1 MTVRIVTD
9 SSCDLPQKMADALGI
24 RIVPLSVRFGDTE
37 YIDRTTITATEFW
50 SKCAASATLPE
61 TAAPSPGSFE
71 ETYRSL
77 AAEGATAIVV
87 VALSSDLSATMQSAE
102 LAARAMADEA
112 ASLRAMQPSDV
123 AGVVRD
129 LPIAQRQLLAKEM
142 DDDRLTDLH
151 EEMPESDQLALIS
164 NLDINRLID
173 VLAPEIDVR
182 IVDSRNASMGLGLTV
197 LACAELA
204 KTGASA
210 DEVVARAQSVIP
222 RTRVFAALDTLDN
235 LKKGGRIGGAKAML
249 ATVMSIKPLIS
260 ITNGLVEE
268 AGKQRTRSKALAHLV
283 DILRNQE
290 VPIERLAVLNAQ
302 CADIDAFIAMVKEVY
317 TGEIIVGDIGA
328 VIGTH
333 AGQGTIGIVFL
344 LSA

>member
-9 SSCDLPQKMADALGI
+9 SSCDLPQAMADALGI

-102 LAARAMADEA
+102 LAARA
-112 ASLRAMQPSDV
+112 V
-123 AGVVRD
+123 APG
-129 LPIAQRQLLAKEM
+129 
-142 DDDRLTDLH
+142 
-151 EEMPESDQLALIS
+151 
-164 NLDINRLID
+164 
-173 VLAPEIDVR
+173 IDVR
-182 IVDSRNASMGLGLTV
+182 IVDSRNASLGLGLTV

-290 VPIERLAVLNAQ
+290 VPIERLSILNAQ
-302 CADIDAFIAMVKEVY
+302 CSDIDAFVAMVKEVY

>member
-9 SSCDLPQKMADALGI
+9 SSCDLPQGMADALGI
-24 RIVPLSVRFGDTE
+24 RIVPLSIRFGDTE

-50 SKCAASATLPE
+50 SKCAASPTLPE
-61 TAAPSPGSFE
+61 TAAPSPGQFE

-87 VALSSDLSATMQSAE
+87 VSLSSDLSATMQSAE
-102 LAARAMADEA
+102 LAARAVT
-112 ASLRAMQPSDV
+112 P
-123 AGVVRD
+123 G
-129 LPIAQRQLLAKEM
+129 
-142 DDDRLTDLH
+142 
-151 EEMPESDQLALIS
+151 
-164 NLDINRLID
+164 
-173 VLAPEIDVR
+173 IDVR

-204 KTGASA
+204 ATGASA

-249 ATVMSIKPLIS
+249 ATVMSIKPLIA
-260 ITNGLVEE
+260 ITNGLVAE

-290 VPIERLAVLNAQ
+290 VPIERLSVLNAQ
-302 CADIDAFIAMVKEVY
+302 CADVDAFVAMVKEVY
-317 TGEIIVGDIGA
+317 SGEIIIGDIGA

-333 AGQGTIGIVFL
+333 AGQGTIGIVLL

>member
-1 MTVRIVTD
+1 MTLRIVTD
-9 SSCDLPQKMADALGI
+9 SSCDLPQAMADALGI

-50 SKCAASATLPE
+50 SQCAASATLPE
-61 TAAPSPGSFE
+61 TAAPSQGSFE
-71 ETYRSL
+71 LTYRSL

-102 LAARAMADEA
+102 LAARA
-112 ASLRAMQPSDV
+112 V
-123 AGVVRD
+123 APG
-129 LPIAQRQLLAKEM
+129 
-142 DDDRLTDLH
+142 
-151 EEMPESDQLALIS
+151 
-164 NLDINRLID
+164 
-173 VLAPEIDVR
+173 IDVR

-283 DILRNQE
+283 DILRNQQ

-302 CADIDAFIAMVKEVY
+302 CADIDAFVAMVKEVY

>member
-9 SSCDLPQKMADALGI
+9 SSCDLPQGMADALGI
-24 RIVPLSVRFGDTE
+24 RIVPLSIRFGDTE

-50 SKCAASATLPE
+50 SKCTASPTLPE
-61 TAAPSPGSFE
+61 TAAPSPGQFE

-87 VALSSDLSATMQSAE
+87 VSLSSDLSATMQSAE
-102 LAARAMADEA
+102 LAARA
-112 ASLRAMQPSDV
+112 
-123 AGVVRD
+123 VV
-129 LPIAQRQLLAKEM
+129 PG
-142 DDDRLTDLH
+142 
-151 EEMPESDQLALIS
+151 
-164 NLDINRLID
+164 
-173 VLAPEIDVR
+173 IDVR

-204 KTGASA
+204 ATGASA

-260 ITNGLVEE
+260 ITNGLVAE

-290 VPIERLAVLNAQ
+290 VPIERLSVLNAQ
-302 CADIDAFIAMVKEVY
+302 CADVDAFVAMVKEVY
-317 TGEIIVGDIGA
+317 SGEIIIGDIGA

>member
-9 SSCDLPQKMADALGI
+9 SSCDLPQAMADTLGI

-102 LAARAMADEA
+102 LAARA
-112 ASLRAMQPSDV
+112 V
-123 AGVVRD
+123 APG
-129 LPIAQRQLLAKEM
+129 
-142 DDDRLTDLH
+142 
-151 EEMPESDQLALIS
+151 
-164 NLDINRLID
+164 
-173 VLAPEIDVR
+173 IDVR

-235 LKKGGRIGGAKAML
+235 LKKGGRIGGAKAMMASAL
-249 ATVMSIKPLIS
+249 SIKPI
-260 ITNGLVEE
+260 IEIRDGKVEE
-268 AGKQRTRSKALAHLV
+268 AGRQRTRSKALAFL
-283 DILRNQE
+283 IETLRSHE
-290 VPIERLAVLNAQ
+290 GKIERLALLHAQ
-302 CADIDAFIAMVKEVY
+302 CADIDAFIAMVKTVYSGEV
-317 TGEIIVGDIGA
+317 IVSDIGA
-328 VIGTH
+328 VIGAH
-333 AGQGTIGIVFL
+333 AGQGTIGIVFRL
-344 LSA
+344 AE

>member
-9 SSCDLPQKMADALGI
+9 SSCDLPQAMADALGI

-102 LAARAMADEA
+102 LAARA
-112 ASLRAMQPSDV
+112 V
-123 AGVVRD
+123 APG
-129 LPIAQRQLLAKEM
+129 
-142 DDDRLTDLH
+142 
-151 EEMPESDQLALIS
+151 
-164 NLDINRLID
+164 
-173 VLAPEIDVR
+173 IDVR

-283 DILRNQE
+283 DILRNQQ

-302 CADIDAFIAMVKEVY
+302 CADIDAFVAMVKEVY

>member
-9 SSCDLPQKMADALGI
+9 SSCDLPQAMADALGI

-87 VALSSDLSATMQSAE
+87 IALSSDLSATMQSAE
-102 LAARAMADEA
+102 LAARA
-112 ASLRAMQPSDV
+112 V
-123 AGVVRD
+123 APG
-129 LPIAQRQLLAKEM
+129 
-142 DDDRLTDLH
+142 
-151 EEMPESDQLALIS
+151 
-164 NLDINRLID
+164 
-173 VLAPEIDVR
+173 IDVR

-302 CADIDAFIAMVKEVY
+302 CADIDAFVAMVIDTAQAGSTDVAKY
-317 TGEIIVGDIGA
+317 QKNGNLKIDNGDIWIYA
-328 VIGTH
+328 
-333 AGQGTIGIVFL
+333 
-344 LSA
+344 

>member
-9 SSCDLPQKMADALGI
+9 SSCDLPQAMADALRI

-61 TAAPSPGSFE
+61 TAAPSPGSYE

-77 AAEGATAIVV
+77 ATEGATAIVV

-102 LAARAMADEA
+102 LAARA
-112 ASLRAMQPSDV
+112 V
-123 AGVVRD
+123 APG
-129 LPIAQRQLLAKEM
+129 
-142 DDDRLTDLH
+142 
-151 EEMPESDQLALIS
+151 
-164 NLDINRLID
+164 
-173 VLAPEIDVR
+173 IDVR

-222 RTRVFAALDTLDN
+222 RVRLFAALDTLDN

-260 ITNGLVEE
+260 ITNGHVEE

-290 VPIERLAVLNAQ
+290 VPIERLSILNAQ
-302 CADIDAFIAMVKEVY
+302 CSDIDAFVAMVKEVY

>member
-9 SSCDLPQKMADALGI
+9 SSCDLPQAMADALGI

-77 AAEGATAIVV
+77 AAEGATSIVV

-102 LAARAMADEA
+102 LAARA
-112 ASLRAMQPSDV
+112 V
-123 AGVVRD
+123 APG
-129 LPIAQRQLLAKEM
+129 
-142 DDDRLTDLH
+142 
-151 EEMPESDQLALIS
+151 
-164 NLDINRLID
+164 
-173 VLAPEIDVR
+173 IDVR

-302 CADIDAFIAMVKEVY
+302 CADIDAFVAMVKEVY

>member
-9 SSCDLPQKMADALGI
+9 SSCDLPQAMADALGI

-102 LAARAMADEA
+102 LAARA
-112 ASLRAMQPSDV
+112 V
-123 AGVVRD
+123 APG
-129 LPIAQRQLLAKEM
+129 
-142 DDDRLTDLH
+142 
-151 EEMPESDQLALIS
+151 
-164 NLDINRLID
+164 
-173 VLAPEIDVR
+173 IDVR

-210 DEVVARAQSVIP
+210 DDVVARAQSVIP

-302 CADIDAFIAMVKEVY
+302 CADIDAFLAMVKEVY

>member
-9 SSCDLPQKMADALGI
+9 SSCDLPQAMADALGI

-61 TAAPSPGSFE
+61 TAAPSPGSYE

-102 LAARAMADEA
+102 LAARA
-112 ASLRAMQPSDV
+112 V
-123 AGVVRD
+123 APG
-129 LPIAQRQLLAKEM
+129 
-142 DDDRLTDLH
+142 
-151 EEMPESDQLALIS
+151 
-164 NLDINRLID
+164 
-173 VLAPEIDVR
+173 IDVR

-302 CADIDAFIAMVKEVY
+302 CSDIDAFIAMVKEVY
-317 TGEIIVGDIGA
+317 TGEIIEKSSVLTPVKEQSESFFSFPHKGYTPLRG
-328 VIGTH
+328 
-333 AGQGTIGIVFL
+333 
-344 LSA
+344 

>member
-9 SSCDLPQKMADALGI
+9 SSCDLPQGMADALGI
-24 RIVPLSVRFGDTE
+24 RIVPLSLRFGDTE

-50 SKCAASATLPE
+50 SKCAASPTLPE
-61 TAAPSPGSFE
+61 TAAPSPGQFE

-87 VALSSDLSATMQSAE
+87 VSLSSDLSATMQSAE
-102 LAARAMADEA
+102 LAARA
-112 ASLRAMQPSDV
+112 V
-123 AGVVRD
+123 APG
-129 LPIAQRQLLAKEM
+129 
-142 DDDRLTDLH
+142 
-151 EEMPESDQLALIS
+151 
-164 NLDINRLID
+164 
-173 VLAPEIDVR
+173 IDVR

-204 KTGASA
+204 ATGASA

-260 ITNGLVEE
+260 ITNGLVAE

-290 VPIERLAVLNAQ
+290 VPIERLSVLNAQ
-302 CADIDAFIAMVKEVY
+302 CSDVDAFVAMVKEVY
-317 TGEIIVGDIGA
+317 SGEIIIGDIGA

>member
-9 SSCDLPQKMADALGI
+9 SSCDLPQGMADALGI
-24 RIVPLSVRFGDTE
+24 RIVPLSIRFGDTE

-50 SKCAASATLPE
+50 SKCAASPTLPE
-61 TAAPSPGSFE
+61 TAAPSPGQFE

-87 VALSSDLSATMQSAE
+87 VSLSSDLSATMQSAE
-102 LAARAMADEA
+102 LAARA
-112 ASLRAMQPSDV
+112 V
-123 AGVVRD
+123 APG
-129 LPIAQRQLLAKEM
+129 
-142 DDDRLTDLH
+142 
-151 EEMPESDQLALIS
+151 
-164 NLDINRLID
+164 
-173 VLAPEIDVR
+173 IDVR

-204 KTGASA
+204 ATGAST

-260 ITNGLVEE
+260 ITNGLVAE

-290 VPIERLAVLNAQ
+290 VPIERLSVLNAQ
-302 CADIDAFIAMVKEVY
+302 CADVDAFVAMVKEVY
-317 TGEIIVGDIGA
+317 SGEIIIGDIGA

>member
-9 SSCDLPQKMADALGI
+9 SSCDLPQAMADALGI

-102 LAARAMADEA
+102 LAARA
-112 ASLRAMQPSDV
+112 V
-123 AGVVRD
+123 APG
-129 LPIAQRQLLAKEM
+129 
-142 DDDRLTDLH
+142 
-151 EEMPESDQLALIS
+151 
-164 NLDINRLID
+164 
-173 VLAPEIDVR
+173 IDVR

-210 DEVVARAQSVIP
+210 DDVVARAQSVIP

>member
-9 SSCDLPQKMADALGI
+9 SSCDLPQGMADALGI
-24 RIVPLSVRFGDTE
+24 RIVPLSIRFGDTE

-50 SKCAASATLPE
+50 SKCTASPTLPE
-61 TAAPSPGSFE
+61 TAAPSPGQFE

-87 VALSSDLSATMQSAE
+87 VSLSSDLSATMQSAE
-102 LAARAMADEA
+102 LAARA
-112 ASLRAMQPSDV
+112 V
-123 AGVVRD
+123 APG
-129 LPIAQRQLLAKEM
+129 
-142 DDDRLTDLH
+142 
-151 EEMPESDQLALIS
+151 
-164 NLDINRLID
+164 
-173 VLAPEIDVR
+173 IDVR

-204 KTGASA
+204 ATGASA

-260 ITNGLVEE
+260 ITNGLVAE

-290 VPIERLAVLNAQ
+290 VPIERLSVLNAQ
-302 CADIDAFIAMVKEVY
+302 CADVDAFVAMVKEVY
-317 TGEIIVGDIGA
+317 SGEIIIGDIGA

-333 AGQGTIGIVFL
+333 AGQGPIGIVFL

>member
-9 SSCDLPQKMADALGI
+9 SSCDLPQGMADALGI
-24 RIVPLSVRFGDTE
+24 RIVPLSIRFGDIE

-50 SKCAASATLPE
+50 SKCAASPTLPE
-61 TAAPSPGSFE
+61 TAAPSPGQFE

-77 AAEGATAIVV
+77 AAEGATAVV
-87 VALSSDLSATMQSAE
+87 VVSLSSDLSATMQSAE
-102 LAARAMADEA
+102 LAARA
-112 ASLRAMQPSDV
+112 V
-123 AGVVRD
+123 APG
-129 LPIAQRQLLAKEM
+129 
-142 DDDRLTDLH
+142 
-151 EEMPESDQLALIS
+151 
-164 NLDINRLID
+164 
-173 VLAPEIDVR
+173 IDVR

-204 KTGASA
+204 ATGASA

-260 ITNGLVEE
+260 ITNGLVAE

-290 VPIERLAVLNAQ
+290 VPIERLSVLNAQ
-302 CADIDAFIAMVKEVY
+302 CSDVDAFVAMVKEVY
-317 TGEIIVGDIGA
+317 SGEIIIGDIGA

>member
-9 SSCDLPQKMADALGI
+9 SACDLPQAMADALGI

-61 TAAPSPGSFE
+61 TAAPSPGSYE

-87 VALSSDLSATMQSAE
+87 LALSSDLSATMQSAE
-102 LAARAMADEA
+102 LAARA
-112 ASLRAMQPSDV
+112 V
-123 AGVVRD
+123 APG
-129 LPIAQRQLLAKEM
+129 
-142 DDDRLTDLH
+142 
-151 EEMPESDQLALIS
+151 
-164 NLDINRLID
+164 
-173 VLAPEIDVR
+173 IDVR

-204 KTGASA
+204 KNGASA
-210 DEVVARAQSVIP
+210 DEVVARAHSVIP

-290 VPIERLAVLNAQ
+290 VPIERLSILNAQ
-302 CADIDAFIAMVKEVY
+302 CSDIDAFVAMVKEVY

>member
-9 SSCDLPQKMADALGI
+9 SSCDLPQAMADALGI

-102 LAARAMADEA
+102 LAARA
-112 ASLRAMQPSDV
+112 V
-123 AGVVRD
+123 APG
-129 LPIAQRQLLAKEM
+129 
-142 DDDRLTDLH
+142 
-151 EEMPESDQLALIS
+151 
-164 NLDINRLID
+164 
-173 VLAPEIDVR
+173 IDVR

-210 DEVVARAQSVIP
+210 EEVVARAQSVIP

>member
-1 MTVRIVTD
+1 
-9 SSCDLPQKMADALGI
+9 MADALGI

-50 SKCAASATLPE
+50 SQCAASATLPE

-102 LAARAMADEA
+102 LAARAV
-112 ASLRAMQPSDV
+112 SP
-123 AGVVRD
+123 G
-129 LPIAQRQLLAKEM
+129 
-142 DDDRLTDLH
+142 
-151 EEMPESDQLALIS
+151 
-164 NLDINRLID
+164 
-173 VLAPEIDVR
+173 IDVR

-249 ATVMSIKPLIS
+249 ATALSIKPLIE
-260 ITNGLVEE
+260 IKNGLVEE
-268 AGKQRTRSKALAHLV
+268 AGKQRTRSKALAYL
-283 DILRNQE
+283 IELLRQQE
-290 VPIERLAVLNAQ
+290 APIERLSVLTAQ
-302 CADIDAFIAMVKEVY
+302 CSDVDAFVAMVKEVY
-317 TGEIIVGDIGA
+317 SGEVIISDIGA

-333 AGQGTIGIVFL
+333 AGQGTIGIAL
-344 LSA
+344 RLSA

>member
-9 SSCDLPQKMADALGI
+9 SSCDLPQAMADALGI

-37 YIDRTTITATEFW
+37 YIDRTSITATEFW

-102 LAARAMADEA
+102 LAARAV
-112 ASLRAMQPSDV
+112 SP
-123 AGVVRD
+123 G
-129 LPIAQRQLLAKEM
+129 
-142 DDDRLTDLH
+142 
-151 EEMPESDQLALIS
+151 
-164 NLDINRLID
+164 
-173 VLAPEIDVR
+173 IDVR

-283 DILRNQE
+283 EILRNQE

>member
-9 SSCDLPQKMADALGI
+9 SSCDLPQAMADALGI

-50 SKCAASATLPE
+50 SQCAASATLPE

-102 LAARAMADEA
+102 LAARAV
-112 ASLRAMQPSDV
+112 SP
-123 AGVVRD
+123 G
-129 LPIAQRQLLAKEM
+129 
-142 DDDRLTDLH
+142 
-151 EEMPESDQLALIS
+151 
-164 NLDINRLID
+164 
-173 VLAPEIDVR
+173 IDVR